1 MAYFRC
7 RPLTTSNPS
16 VGEKGMV
23 CVTGAAGFVG
33 SWLIMRL
40 LEHGYT
46 VKATVRD
53 PNNLRKVKHL
63 LDLPKASTDLTLWKA
78 DLVDQGS
85 FDDAV
90 RGCVGVFHVATPM
103 DFQCS
108 DPENEV
114 IKPAIDGMMNVLKSC
129 AKAGTV
135 RRVVFTSSAGTT
147 CVHARRKEEYDEN
160 SWSDVEFCRA
170 KKMTG
175 WMYFVSKTLAE
186 KAAWEFAEK
195 NHLDFISIIPTLVNG
210 PFIIPTMPPS
220 MLSALA
226 LVTGNTPHYSILNP
240 VQFVH
245 LDDLCM
251 AHIFLFEHPEA
262 KGRYVCSSHD
272 ITISDLAKMLTERY
286 PEYDI
291 PTEFEGI
298 DEVSDVIKFSSKKL
312 TDLGFTFKYSMEDM
326 FDGAI
331 ESCRE
336 KGLLPLTTKKE
347 QVDGHN

>member
-1 MAYFRC
+1 MRC
-7 RPLTTSNPS
+7 VLESRRGKVLVEDDTLSRPTRAISSKYARNLVIFLVTTDEDDLLNPS

-33 SWLIMRL
+33 SWLVMRL

-53 PNNLRKVKHL
+53 PKRSDKANDKWDDERPRVMRKGRH
-63 LDLPKASTDLTLWKA
+63 SEE
-78 DLVDQGS
+78 G
-85 FDDAV
+85 
-90 RGCVGVFHVATPM
+90 GVH
-103 DFQCS
+103 
-108 DPENEV
+108 
-114 IKPAIDGMMNVLKSC
+114 
-129 AKAGTV
+129 
-135 RRVVFTSSAGTT
+135 
-147 CVHARRKEEYDEN
+147 
-160 SWSDVEFCRA
+160 
-170 KKMTG
+170 
-175 WMYFVSKTLAE
+175 MYFVSKTLAE
-186 KAAWEFAEK
+186 KAAWDFAEK

-226 LVTGNTPHYSILNP
+226 LVTP
-240 VQFVH
+240 
-245 LDDLCM
+245 
-251 AHIFLFEHPEA
+251 

-291 PTEFEGI
+291 PTELTEGCTNFIRRFEGI
-298 DEVSDVIKFSSKKL
+298 DEVTDVISFSSKKL
-312 TDLGFTFKYSMEDM
+312 TDLGFTFKYSLEDM

-347 QVDGHN
+347 QVNGDN

>member
-1 MAYFRC
+1 MRCVLESWRGKVLVEDDTLSRPTRAISSRCAGSFSFIPPTTSAPFSYFLC
-7 RPLTTSNPS
+7 RPLTMSNPS

-33 SWLIMRL
+33 SWLVMRL

-53 PNNLRKVKHL
+53 PSNASRRSSS
-63 LDLPKASTDLTLWKA
+63 LP
-78 DLVDQGS
+78 
-85 FDDAV
+85 
-90 RGCVGVFHVATPM
+90 
-103 DFQCS
+103 
-108 DPENEV
+108 NEV
-114 IKPAIDGMMNVLKSC
+114 IKPTINGMMNVLESC

-147 CVHARRKEEYDEN
+147 GVHARRKEEYDEN

-175 WMYFVSKTLAE
+175 W
-186 KAAWEFAEK
+186 
-195 NHLDFISIIPTLVNG
+195 
-210 PFIIPTMPPS
+210 
-220 MLSALA
+220 
-226 LVTGNTPHYSILNP
+226 
-240 VQFVH
+240 FVH

-251 AHIFLFEHPEA
+251 AHIFLFEHPQA

-291 PTEFEGI
+291 PT
-298 DEVSDVIKFSSKKL
+298 
-312 TDLGFTFKYSMEDM
+312 DLEDM

-347 QVDGHN
+347 QVNGDNYILPRE